1 MAKSST
7 QYHGRGSHEVVK
19 YPKDESFPKLQAK
32 S

>member
-1 MAKSST
+1 MAKSSNPISWK
-7 QYHGRGSHEVVK
+7 GNREVVK